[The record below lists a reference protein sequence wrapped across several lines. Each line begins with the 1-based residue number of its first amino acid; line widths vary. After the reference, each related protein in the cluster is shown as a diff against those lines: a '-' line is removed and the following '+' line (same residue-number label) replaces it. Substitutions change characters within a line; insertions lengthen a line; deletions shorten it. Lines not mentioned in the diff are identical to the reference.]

1 VASKKNQCIPS
12 TSLKKDGP
20 AQIGL
25 LIIPVNFNNPS
36 EAVTVKTFM
45 VDVDVITFSVMNMN
59 L

>member
-1 VASKKNQCIPS
+1 VASKKKQCSPS
-12 TSLKKDGP
+12 NSLKKDGP
-20 AQIGL
+20 AQIGT
-25 LIIPVNFNNPS
+25 LIIPVNFNNPC